1 MMKHLVQPLLQQSF
15 RSHGVWLLVVALSLA
30 ICATTA
36 LKFSNGQIQ
45 QAILLQAAQLLGGD
59 LVVTDTK
66 PLANDYAQKAQQ
78 LKLQQSQV
86 TAFSSMAHT
95 NDQFVMVTVKAID
108 QAFPLRGNLQIRPTA
123 QQLKLGEVWLSQ
135 RAQDLLHVKLG
146 DSVFIA
152 DAEFKFT
159 GLIEQ
164 DTNQETGFSGFSP
177 SVMIDQRDV
186 ARTHAI
192 QAGSR
197 IEYRL
202 LLAGQTQAVAD
213 YQHWFN
219 LKNPKANASQS
230 DATNADTNLQ
240 LRTAK
245 QGNTRLLKPIEN
257 LDTFLQ
263 LTNLLTILLCGVAIA
278 LSSRRYVQQTQ
289 DQIALLRC
297 VGASQRQILGA
308 IAVLLLMVMVIASGI
323 GSVLG
328 GLLGMGLLQLML
340 QFVPSLNIQV
350 ELMSS
355 ILQPLP
361 IGFLTSAIVLLGF
374 IFPNIYQLLR
384 TPPIR
389 VIRQVPTFGRVYIW
403 TFFTGLATLI
413 IFSLLLT
420 HAVKLTL
427 LVLLSVC
434 AVAILM
440 YGILW
445 LILNAVKRS
454 RSNLAIYVRVPS
466 QTALQMT
473 ALALGVS
480 LISVL
485 IVLRTDLL
493 SRWQQQLPENTPN
506 QFIYG
511 LPPMD
516 KANFEQQLA
525 HYGWQSTPL
534 YPNIRGR
541 LVAHNGKAF
550 TPEQISQN
558 NSLRR
563 ELNLTQSNT
572 YPTDN
577 VITQGTKLLQQ
588 AGDVSVEEKTAQS
601 LGIKVGDHLTFALP
615 EGELHAKVINL
626 RQVEWQSFSPN
637 FFFIFS
643 PKTLDENA
651 GSYLSSFYV
660 PPQDKGKLLALIQ
673 QHSTTVF
680 IDVGMILDQI
690 KNLLKVMVQIVTL
703 LAILVA
709 VSGVLVLLA
718 CLNLLMDERK
728 KEVALMRAFGSS
740 QAQIKTLLTREFA
753 MMGVLSGGVACLFA
767 EVISAIASHQLQLSI
782 QLHLSLWLILPMVM
796 ALLCALV
803 GRYRLV
809 YLTRISPLKSLRDQS
824 DH

>member
-1 MMKHLVQPLLQQSF
+1 MNHLIKPLLQQSF
-15 RSHGVWLLVVALSLA
+15 RSHGVWLLIVALSLA

-66 PLANDYAQKAQQ
+66 PIAAEYIQQ
-78 LKLQQSQV
+78 AKQSQLQQAQV

-95 NDQFVMVTVKAID
+95 QDQFVMVTVKAID
-108 QAFPLRGNLQIRPTA
+108 QAFPLRGRLEIQPAVKQI
-123 QQLKLGEVWLSQ
+123 KVGEVWLSQ
-135 RAQDLLHVKLG
+135 RAQDLLHVKFG

-159 GLIEQ
+159 GRIEQ
-164 DTNQETGFSGFSP
+164 DSNQETGFSGFSP
-177 SVMIDQRDV
+177 AVMIHQHDV

-202 LLAGQTQAVAD
+202 LLAGQAQAVQD
-213 YQHWFN
+213 YQHWFE
-219 LKNPKANASQS
+219 LKNPKAS
-230 DATNADTNLQ
+230 DLQRDPANADNNLQ

-245 QGNTRLLKPIEN
+245 QGNSRLLKPIEN
-257 LDTFLQ
+257 LETFLQ

-297 VGASQRQILGA
+297 LGASQRQIIGA
-308 IAVLLLMVMVIASGI
+308 MAALLLIVMLLSSGI
-323 GSVLG
+323 GSILG

-340 QFVPSLNIQV
+340 QFVPSLQVQV
-350 ELMSS
+350 EVLNS

-389 VIRQVPTFGRVYIW
+389 VIRQVPAFGRVYIW
-403 TFFTGLATLI
+403 TFFTGLASLI
-413 IFSLLLT
+413 LFSIVLT
-420 HAVKLTL
+420 HAIQLTF

-434 AVAILM
+434 AVAVLM

-445 LILNAVKRS
+445 LILGAIKRS
-454 RSNLAIYVRVPS
+454 HSNFAMYVRVPS

-493 SRWQQQLPENTPN
+493 SRWQQQLPANTPN

-516 KANFEQQLA
+516 KPSFEQQLQ
-525 HYGWQSTPL
+525 HYGWVSTPL
-534 YPNIRGR
+534 YPNVRGR
-541 LVAHNGKAF
+541 LIAHNGQAF
-550 TPEQISQN
+550 TPQQVSQN

-563 ELNLTQSNT
+563 ELNLTQST
-572 YPTDN
+572 SYPADN
-577 VITQGTKLLQQ
+577 VITQGTAQLQK

-601 LGIKVGDHLTFALP
+601 LGIQVGDHLTFALP
-615 EGELHAKVINL
+615 EGELHANVVNL

-637 FFFIFS
+637 FFFIFA

-660 PPQDKGKLLALIQ
+660 PNQDKTKLLQLIQ

-690 KNLLKVMVQIVTL
+690 KHLLNVMVQIVTL

-709 VSGVLVLLA
+709 VSGILVLLA

-740 QAQIKTLLTREFA
+740 QVQIKNMLTREFA
-753 MMGVLSGGVACLFA
+753 MMGLLSGLVACLFA
-767 EVISAIASHQLQLSI
+767 EVISAIASHKLQLSL
-782 QLHLSLWLILPMVM
+782 QLHLGLWLSLPIGM
-796 ALLCALV
+796 ALLCAVV
-803 GRYRLV
+803 GRYRLT
-809 YLTRISPLKSLRDQS
+809 YLTRMSPLKSLREQS
-824 DH
+824 

>member
-1 MMKHLVQPLLQQSF
+1 MNHLIKPLLQQSF
-15 RSHGVWLLVVALSLA
+15 RSHGVWLLIVALSLA

-45 QAILLQAAQLLGGD
+45 QAILLQAAQLIGGD

-66 PLANDYAQKAQQ
+66 PLANDYARQAEQ

-86 TAFSSMAHT
+86 TVFSSMAHT
-95 NDQFVMVTVKAID
+95 QDQFVMVTVKAID
-108 QAFPLRGNLQIRPTA
+108 QAFPLRSRLDIRPAAKQIKT
-123 QQLKLGEVWLSQ
+123 GEVWLSQ

-152 DAEFKFT
+152 DAKFKFT
-159 GLIEQ
+159 GLIVQ
-164 DTNQETGFSGFSP
+164 DSNQEMGFSGFSP
-177 SVMIDQRDV
+177 TVIIHQQDV

-192 QAGSR
+192 QVGSR

-202 LLAGQTQAVAD
+202 LLAGQAQAVVD

-219 LKNPKANASQS
+219 LKNPKATDSQS
-230 DATNADTNLQ
+230 NATNADNNLQ

-257 LDTFLQ
+257 LETFLQ

-297 VGASQRQILGA
+297 LGASQRQIIGA
-308 IAVLLLMVMVIASGI
+308 IAILLLIVMVIASGI

-328 GLLGMGLLQLML
+328 GLLGMGLLQLMQ
-340 QFVPSLNIQV
+340 QFVPSLNIQI
-350 ELMSS
+350 ELLSS

-374 IFPNIYQLLR
+374 IFPNIYQLLQ
-384 TPPIR
+384 TPPIQ

-403 TFFTGLATLI
+403 TFFTGLGSLI
-413 IFSLLLT
+413 VFSVLLT
-420 HAVKLTL
+420 HAIQLTL
-427 LVLLSVC
+427 WVLLSVC
-434 AVAILM
+434 AVSILM

-445 LILNAVKRS
+445 LVLRGIKS
-454 RSNLAIYVRVPS
+454 SQSNLAMYVRVPY

-480 LISVL
+480 LMSVL

-493 SRWQQQLPENTPN
+493 SRWQQELPADTPN

-516 KANFEQQLA
+516 KASFEQQLA
-525 HYGWQSTPL
+525 AYGWQSTPL
-534 YPNIRGR
+534 YPNVRGR
-541 LVAHNGKAF
+541 LIAHNGQAF

-563 ELNLTQSNT
+563 ELNLTQSNR
-572 YPTDN
+572 YPADN
-577 VITQGTKLLQQ
+577 VITQGAAPLVH

-601 LGIKVGDHLTFALP
+601 LGIKVGDQLTFALA
-615 EGELHAKVINL
+615 EGELKTKVVNL

-637 FFFIFS
+637 FFFIFA

-660 PPQDKGKLLALIQ
+660 PPQDKAKLLQLIQ
-673 QHSTTVF
+673 QHNTTVF

-690 KNLLKVMVQIVTL
+690 KHLINVMVQVVTL

-709 VSGVLVLLA
+709 VSGILVLLA

-728 KEVALMRAFGSS
+728 KEVALLRAFGSS
-740 QAQIKTLLTREFA
+740 QGQIKTMLTREFA
-753 MMGVLSGGVACLFA
+753 MIGVLSGLVACLFA
-767 EVISAIASHQLQLSI
+767 EVISAIASHKLQLSM
-782 QLHLSLWLILPMVM
+782 QLHFGLWLSLPIGM
-796 ALLCALV
+796 AALSAVV
-803 GRYRLV
+803 GRYRLS
-809 YLTRISPLKSLRDQS
+809 YLTRITPLKSLREQS
-824 DH
+824 

>member
-1 MMKHLVQPLLQQSF
+1 MNHLIKPLLQQSF
-15 RSHGVWLLVVALSLA
+15 RSQGVWLLIVALSLA

-59 LVVTDTK
+59 MAITDTK
-66 PLANDYAQKAQQ
+66 PIAPEYIQQAKQQQ
-78 LKLQQSQV
+78 LQQAQV
-86 TAFSSMAHT
+86 TVFSSMAHT
-95 NDQFVMVTVKAID
+95 QDQFVMVTVKAID
-108 QAFPLRGNLQIRPTA
+108 PSFPLRGSLQIRPTTR
-123 QQLKLGEVWLSQ
+123 QIQVGEVWLSQ

-159 GLIEQ
+159 GIIEQ
-164 DTNQETGFSGFSP
+164 DSNQETGFSGFSP
-177 SVMIDQRDV
+177 TVMINQQDV
-186 ARTHAI
+186 VRTHAI

-202 LLAGQTQAVAD
+202 LLAGQPQAVQD

-219 LKNPKANASQS
+219 LKNPHASDAQRDPANA
-230 DATNADTNLQ
+230 DNNLQ

-245 QGNTRLLKPIEN
+245 QGNTRLLKPLEN

-297 VGASQRQILGA
+297 LGASQRQIMGA
-308 IAVLLLMVMVIASGI
+308 IMILLLIVMLIASGI
-323 GSVLG
+323 GGVLG
-328 GLLGMGLLQLML
+328 GVLGIGLLQLML
-340 QFVPSLNIQV
+340 QFVPSLQIQIEV
-350 ELMSS
+350 LGS

-389 VIRQVPTFGRVYIW
+389 VIRQVPAFGRVYVW
-403 TFFTGLATLI
+403 TFFTGLASLI
-413 IFSLLLT
+413 LFSVLLT
-420 HAVKLTL
+420 HAIQLTL

-434 AVAILM
+434 AVGLLM
-440 YGILW
+440 YGMLW
-445 LILNAVKRS
+445 LVLRAIKRS
-454 RSNLAIYVRVPS
+454 QSNWAMYVRVPS

-473 ALALGVS
+473 ALALGIS

-485 IVLRTDLL
+485 MVLRTDLL
-493 SRWQQQLPENTPN
+493 SRWQQQLPANTPN

-516 KANFEQQLA
+516 KPSFEQQLQR
-525 HYGWQSTPL
+525 YGWGNTPL
-534 YPNIRGR
+534 YPNVRGR
-541 LVAHNGKAF
+541 LIAHNDQAF
-550 TPEQISQN
+550 TPQQIEQN

-563 ELNLTQSNT
+563 ELNLTQSAS
-572 YPTDN
+572 YPADN
-577 VITQGTKLLQQ
+577 VITQGTVQLQK
-588 AGDVSVEEKTAQS
+588 AGEVSVEEKTAQS
-601 LGIKVGDHLTFALP
+601 LGIQVGDRLTFALP
-615 EGELHAKVINL
+615 EGELHAKVVNL
-626 RQVEWQSFSPN
+626 RQVDWQSFSPN
-637 FFFIFS
+637 FFFIFA

-651 GSYLSSFYV
+651 GSYLASFYV
-660 PPQDKGKLLALIQ
+660 PDRDKAKLLQLIQ

-680 IDVGMILDQI
+680 IDVGMILEQI
-690 KNLLKVMVQIVTL
+690 KHLLNVMVQIVTL

-709 VSGVLVLLA
+709 VSGILVLLA

-728 KEVALMRAFGSS
+728 KEVALIRAFGSS
-740 QAQIKTLLTREFA
+740 QAQIKNMLTREFA
-753 MMGVLSGGVACLFA
+753 MMGLLSGLVACLFA
-767 EVISAIASHQLQLSI
+767 EVISAIASSKLQLSL
-782 QLHLSLWLILPMVM
+782 QLHIGLWLSLPVGM
-796 ALLCALV
+796 AILCALV
-803 GRYRLV
+803 GRYRLT
-809 YLTRISPLKSLRDQS
+809 YLTRISPLKSLREQS
-824 DH
+824 